1 MEINI
6 NESLR
11 CVCGGTINPITHKCE
26 YCGTDY
32 RNRFVKDISYVP
44 YDVNVVKLSSNVQL
58 PDLSQMSEAQCR
70 DAVYKAIEAISL
82 ELAHKLLPY
91 INWNTNLLYSFQYD
105 YCSPPTVL
113 TGELSADF
121 MVDHN
126 KNYQKVCNELI
137 RDKSDFMS

>member
-44 YDVNVVKLSSNVQL
+44 YDINVVKLSSNVKL

-91 INWNTNLLYSFQYD
+91 INWDTQTMFETFSVK
-105 YCSPPTVL
+105 TVL
-113 TGELSADF
+113 SGELTAHIMTDI
-121 MVDHN
+121 N
-126 KNYQKVCNELI
+126 KNYHKVCDKLI
-137 RDKSDFMS
+137 KDEYYY

>member
-11 CVCGGTINPITHKCE
+11 CVCGGTINPYTHKCE

-32 RNRFVKDISYVP
+32 RNKFVKDLSYVP
-44 YDVNVVKLSSNVQL
+44 YDINVVKLSSNVQL

-70 DAVYKAIEAISL
+70 DTVYKAIEAISL

-91 INWNTNLLYSFQYD
+91 INWNAQTIFETFSVKTLLN
-105 YCSPPTVL
+105 
-113 TGELSADF
+113 GELSADF

-137 RDKSDFMS
+137 RDKRDFMS

>member
-11 CVCGGTINPITHKCE
+11 CTCGGTINPYTHKCE

-32 RNRFVKDISYVP
+32 RNKFVKDLSYVP
-44 YDVNVVKLSSNVQL
+44 YDIDIVKLSSDVQL
-58 PDLSQMSEAQCR
+58 PDLSQMSEVQRR
-70 DAVYKAIEAISL
+70 DVVYKAIEAVSL

-91 INWNTNLLYSFQYD
+91 INWNAQTSWGFSCYNPSTL
-105 YCSPPTVL
+105 L
-113 TGELSADF
+113 TGELKAHIMIDTK
-121 MVDHN
+121 
-126 KNYQKVCNELI
+126 KNYQSVCDELI